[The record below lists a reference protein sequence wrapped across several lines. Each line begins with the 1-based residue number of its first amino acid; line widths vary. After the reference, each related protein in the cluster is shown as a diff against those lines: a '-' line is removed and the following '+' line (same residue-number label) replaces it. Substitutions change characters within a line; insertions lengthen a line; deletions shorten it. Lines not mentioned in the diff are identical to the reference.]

1 VDVVPRVFVGGSN
14 DEQGKSTT
22 SSNIMEGL
30 LTMLLSDRYTASV
43 AEAAEI
49 EHSPE
54 ADALREQI
62 RKDMEK
68 KK

>member
-1 VDVVPRVFVGGSN
+1 VVPRVFVGGSN
-14 DEQGKSTT
+14 GEQGSSST

-30 LTMLLSDRYTASV
+30 LTMLLSDRYTA
-43 AEAAEI
+43 AAGEAAETKR
-49 EHSPE
+49 SPE